1 MAGKRILGSLVIVA
15 VLLWPVGSGAAE
27 EGAKDALSHPDGEV
41 SMTTTRVTLGLGYT
55 WGEGALFFKGKR
67 YKFKVSGLSVVGLGF
82 TKVKAEGQV
91 YNLQSLEDFP
101 GKYFGVEAG
110 ATLIKGSAG
119 LLIKNTKGVIINLN
133 AVQKGPELKLGSG
146 GLSIKPA
153 WD

>member
-1 MAGKRILGSLVIVA
+1 MPARRMLLGLALVA
-15 VLLWPVGSGAAE
+15 VLVWPAGSGAAA
-27 EGAKDALSHPDGEV
+27 EGPQGTLAHPDGEV

-55 WGEGALFFKGKR
+55 WGAGALFFKGKR

-82 TKVKAEGQV
+82 TRVKAEGEV
-91 YNLQSLEDFP
+91 YNLKSLDDFP

-110 ATLIKGSAG
+110 ATLLKGSAG
-119 LLIKNTKGVIINLN
+119 MLIKNTRGVIINLK
-133 AVQKGPELKLGSG
+133 AVQKGPELKLGSE

>member
-27 EGAKDALSHPDGEV
+27 EGAKGALSHPDGEV

-119 LLIKNTKGVIINLN
+119 LLIKNTKGVIINLE